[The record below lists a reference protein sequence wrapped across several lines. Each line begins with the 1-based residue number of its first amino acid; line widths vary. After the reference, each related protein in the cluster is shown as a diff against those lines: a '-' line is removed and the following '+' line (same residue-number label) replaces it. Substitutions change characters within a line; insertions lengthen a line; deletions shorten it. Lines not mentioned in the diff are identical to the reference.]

1 MAAIVIPTCCAAQRI
16 SESQKMKSPERS
28 DVTATFARGIEMG
41 LKRLVPM
48 NCKTALAGTT
58 VPGDTFA
65 FSATSPSVAP
75 ARSGD
80 AGAAP
85 RFLWPPGAVLRGVGG
100 AAAALLARKGATARS
115 SRSLGTNLTMKHS
128 QNLSS
133 SWKEHELVFL
143 SEMY

>member
-28 DVTATFARGIEMG
+28 DVTATFASGIEVG

-48 NCKTALAGTT
+48 NCKTALAGATT
-58 VPGDTFA
+58 VSGDTFA
-65 FSATSPSVAP
+65 FSATSPSAAP

-85 RFLWPPGAVLRGVGG
+85 RFLWPPGAALRGVGG
-100 AAAALLARKGATARS
+100 AAAALLARKGAAPPLPGATRVAAAAE
-115 SRSLGTNLTMKHS
+115 ND
-128 QNLSS
+128 
-133 SWKEHELVFL
+133 
-143 SEMY
+143 